1 MKVLITRE
9 IPRAGIDLLK
19 KHPSLELDIRK
30 GPPLTE
36 TELIRAVE
44 EKDAIVSVLPDQ
56 INAKVL
62 NAGKSTL
69 KLVAN
74 YAVGFDNIDIKT
86 ATNLGIYVSNT
97 PGNLTES
104 VAEHAL
110 ALMISGARNIVQADK
125 YVRAGNYKYW
135 DPMLFL
141 GPVLTKKTL
150 GIIGF
155 GRIGQY
161 LAKIVKR
168 GFDMRI
174 LYHDIQRFDKS
185 EQEIGAMYTSIDD
198 LLENSDFISIHVNLM
213 PSTKH
218 LIGERELKKMKPTS
232 YLINTS
238 RGQVINEA
246 ALYTALKDGWI
257 EGAGIDVYENEP
269 NIYPGLTEL
278 DNVTLTP
285 HIGSA
290 TREARVEMARMAV
303 ENVIE
308 VLING
313 KPPKNLIKL

>member
-1 MKVLITRE
+1 MKVLSTRE
-9 IPRAGIDLLK
+9 IPRAGMDLLR

-36 TELIRAVE
+36 AQLIKAIE

-56 INAKVL
+56 INEKVL
-62 NAGKSTL
+62 NAGKPTL

-86 ATNLGIYVSNT
+86 AANLGIFVSNT

-110 ALMISGARNIVQADK
+110 ALMISSARSIVQADK
-125 YVRAGNYKYW
+125 HVRAGNYKYW

-161 LAKIVKR
+161 LAKIAKR

-174 LYHDIQRFDKS
+174 LYHDLQRFDKS
-185 EQEIGAMYTSIDD
+185 EQEIGAIYTSLDD

-218 LIGERELKKMKPTS
+218 LIGERELKKMKPTA

-238 RGQVINEA
+238 RGQVIDEA
-246 ALYTALKDGWI
+246 AL
-257 EGAGIDVYENEP
+257 
-269 NIYPGLTEL
+269 
-278 DNVTLTP
+278 
-285 HIGSA
+285 
-290 TREARVEMARMAV
+290 
-303 ENVIE
+303 
-308 VLING
+308 
-313 KPPKNLIKL
+313 